1 MSMRGISVERYRKD
15 TDRLITEGQSTIFV
29 AKDGNLIGLIGIK
42 NRIRPGARRIIQ
54 YLKNDGIKEV
64 HLITGDQTTV
74 ANKMAKELMVDFCHA
89 DLLPEDKAA
98 VIEKLTRE
106 GKLPIMVGDGVNDAL
121 AMSKAHIGIAMG
133 AGGSDVAIE
142 AADIA
147 LATSELWKIAYI
159 RALSKETIAIIE
171 QNYKIATYSNLAGV
185 FLGAMGL
192 ITPIIGGFLHIFHSG
207 GIWLNSSRLLGF
219 DMAELPP
226 VSKPVCAV
234 GGPGSEPCTV
244 CATKG
249 SQFKGSQFKVKSQPT
264 LNPGI

>member
-1 MSMRGISVERYRKD
+1 
-15 TDRLITEGQSTIFV
+15 
-29 AKDGNLIGLIGIK
+29 
-42 NRIRPGARRIIQ
+42 
-54 YLKNDGIKEV
+54 
-64 HLITGDQTTV
+64 LITGDQATV
-74 ANKMAKELMVDFCHA
+74 ADKMAKELKVDFCHA
-89 DLLPEDKAA
+89 DLLPEGKAA
-98 VIEKLTRE
+98 VIEKLTLE
-106 GKLPIMVGDGVNDAL
+106 GKLPVMVGDGVNDAL

-147 LATSELWKIAYI
+147 LATSELWKIAYV

-226 VSKPVCAV
+226 VSRPVCAIC
-234 GGPGSEPCTV
+234 GKAESDPCAV
-244 CATKG
+244 CAAIGKKDREQGAISRRHTQTDADKELQRAG
-249 SQFKGSQFKVKSQPT
+249 GKVGRWENEKM
-264 LNPGI
+264 